1 MAKEHFAA
9 FRPRRSNI
17 ITYENSP
24 FPSNFRQYNQ
34 RDLHACTIS
43 SGRGRERG
51 EGGGVRCNDTTSI
64 GSCSTKKR
72 TNGSA
77 VHEPMAM
84 QTAIA
89 RQNERGIWLCKQPLR
104 RHISDL
110 PYHRQPYET
119 AAQDWL
125 PAEALLDLFYFLVI

>member
-1 MAKEHFAA
+1 MQHFDLGAVISSLMKT
-9 FRPRRSNI
+9 P
-17 ITYENSP
+17 P
-24 FPSNFRQYNQ
+24 FPLTSVNTTNVT
-34 RDLHACTIS
+34 CTPALS
-43 SGRGRERG
+43 VVG
-51 EGGGVRCNDTTSI
+51 EGEKEEGGGGVRCDDTTSI

-72 TNGSA
+72 TNGLA

-89 RQNERGIWLCKQPLR
+89 RQNRRGIWLCKQPLR